1 MDLQQLGERLQQTR
15 KRLGLTQKDLS
26 TATQLSQTSIS
37 RLENGEEVYASVLM
51 TVLSYYQ
58 EKISLDYLLSQD
70 FNVTSNHLFF
80 RNMKESRQQLSNQIV
95 RISNSL
101 RLSTQA
107 YIQQLEFL
115 KDSMIG

>member
-1 MDLQQLGERLQQTR
+1 MDLKQLGERLQQTR

-51 TVLSYYQ
+51 IVLNYYQ
-58 EKISLDYLLSQD
+58 ERVSLDYLLSHD
-70 FNVTSNHLFF
+70 FNVNSNHLFQ
-80 RNMKESRQQLSNQIV
+80 RSTEETRQQLSNQILK
-95 RISNSL
+95 IANSL
-101 RLSTQA
+101 KLSTQA

-115 KDSMIG
+115 KDSMLG